1 MWDKIDERDFQEHL
15 NSRVIK
21 SYNVHYITVEEAA
34 QTVVKIGEGINEN
47 PEPIVDDK
55 FDDVQKYTLEEE
67 LPPSAYYGMVDP
79 DEETIERMQ
88 EIMKDREE
96 AVKEVLSEE

>member
-1 MWDKIDERDFQEHL
+1 MKDKIDERDFQEHL

-21 SYNVHYITVEEAA
+21 SYNVHYITMEEAA
-34 QTVVKIGEGINEN
+34 QSVVKIGDAAEE
-47 PEPIVDDK
+47 ETKVEASEVEL
-55 FDDVQKYTLEEE
+55 DVQNVPVEEE

-79 DEETIERMQ
+79 DEETINRMQ

-96 AVKEVLSEE
+96 AVKEVFTEN